1 MEGNYMQD
9 ELKNSLKAMTKQAE
23 IMRALEEMV
32 RG

>member
-1 MEGNYMQD
+1 MEGSYMQD
-9 ELKNSLKAMTKQAE
+9 ELKNSLKAMIKQAE